1 MGKLIIVA
9 SGKGGTG
16 KTTFTSHVGAML
28 AASGHLTAVV
38 DADAGFRNLD
48 IALGL
53 ESSIVYDYSD
63 YINGNTEFDS
73 VLIKSTENENFY
85 FVAAP
90 QSASTTDFDKAKTE
104 EFWATL
110 KNRFE
115 FVLADAPA
123 GMGDGFVFAADYAD
137 EAVIVALAETSSL
150 RDADRVITELEDR
163 GVENIRLVLNK
174 IRPEYIEQK
183 VQMNI
188 DDCMD
193 VLSIPILGIIPDD
206 AEVSRSMA
214 GGTPLMNVRDNGA
227 GTAFRNISERILG
240 NNVPMMDFDGGTK
253 KGILHRVKRVFLKK

>member
-28 AASGHLTAVV
+28 AASGYLTAVV

-63 YINGNTEFDS
+63 YINGNVDFDS
-73 VLIKSTENENFY
+73 ILIKSTANENLY

-90 QSASTTDFDKAKTE
+90 QSVPTTDFDTDKSA
-104 EFWATL
+104 EFWTML
-110 KNRFE
+110 KSRFDI
-115 FVLADAPA
+115 VLADAPA
-123 GMGDGFVFAADYAD
+123 GMGDGFVFAADSAD

-150 RDADRVITELEDR
+150 RDADRVIAELEDR
-163 GVENIRLVLNK
+163 GVENIRLVLNR
-174 IRPEYIEQK
+174 IRPELIEQK
-183 VQMNI
+183 VLMNI

-206 AEVSRSMA
+206 ADVAESMSS
-214 GGTPLMNVRDNGA
+214 GTPLMIPQGYGA
-227 GTAFRNISERILG
+227 GTAFKNISERILG
-240 NNVPMMDFDGGTK
+240 NKVPMMDFNGGIK
-253 KGILHRVKRVFLKK
+253 KGLLHKVKSFFIKK